1 MIDMKFKIKCPR
13 CGSTDV
19 SCMDGAD
26 AIEKY
31 GYNVMLDI
39 APDMWLCNVCKESF
53 RLEEAEYLNNSMQ
66 NSEII

>member
-1 MIDMKFKIKCPR
+1 
-13 CGSTDV
+13 
-19 SCMDGAD
+19 MDGAN

>member
-1 MIDMKFKIKCPR
+1 MKVKLKCPK

-19 SCMDGAD
+19 FCMNGAG

-39 APDMWLCNVCKESF
+39 APEMWLCNVCKESF
-53 RLEEAEYLNNSMQ
+53 RLEETEFFKDSG
-66 NSEII
+66 SKE